1 MPKDLDSIEEL
12 NFIATVEED
21 AKIDAYITQLREWG
35 YGSIREV
42 NDLHQ
47 LFWELSQRNLV
58 LDKLFRVAVVECIDE
73 EPLYLKFLGMAK
85 HYNGWKQQSIDK
97 FGQQIKTLR
106 KELNEQREENN
117 SIHELFRK
125 LQSENV
131 KLKMEMLQM
140 KPKSEGAQVN
150 ELRHELKKQ
159 YNLELAEIRAKHKPD
174 KLIRQALLNDLCN
187 PCSKMFNAFDLTRE
201 EDCQDYIQWF
211 RKAGRKINNPTL
223 RDIEQRY
230 EGHDLGT
237 FHSLVETYNAEW
249 AAHHQGQSE
258 EEEENA

>member
-1 MPKDLDSIEEL
+1 MHKDLDSIEEL
-12 NFIATVEED
+12 NYIATIEED
-21 AKIDAYITQLREWG
+21 AKIDTYIAQLREWG

-97 FGQQIKTLR
+97 YGQQIRSLKKDINDQKQENNNIIELLR
-106 KELNEQREENN
+106 KV
-117 SIHELFRK
+117 
-125 LQSENV
+125 QSENV
-131 KLKMEMLQM
+131 KLKNELLQQ

-159 YNLELAEIRAKHKPD
+159 YNLSLTEIRAKHKPD

-187 PCSKMFNAFDLTRE
+187 PCSKLFNAYDLTRE
-201 EDCQDYIQWF
+201 EDIKEYIQWF
-211 RKAGRKINNPTL
+211 RTAGRKINNPTL
-223 RDIEQRY
+223 ALINQRY
-230 EGHDLGT
+230 EGQDIAL
-237 FHSLVETYNAEW
+237 FLSLVETYNAEW
-249 AAHHQGQSE
+249 AARHQGQSDE
-258 EEEENA
+258 EED

>member
-1 MPKDLDSIEEL
+1 MQKDLDSIEEL

-140 KPKSEGAQVN
+140 KPNKN
-150 ELRHELKKQ
+150 K
-159 YNLELAEIRAKHKPD
+159 
-174 KLIRQALLNDLCN
+174 
-187 PCSKMFNAFDLTRE
+187 
-201 EDCQDYIQWF
+201 
-211 RKAGRKINNPTL
+211 
-223 RDIEQRY
+223 
-230 EGHDLGT
+230 
-237 FHSLVETYNAEW
+237 
-249 AAHHQGQSE
+249 
-258 EEEENA
+258 